1 MRSVNIF
8 FAQIDKNF
16 IESPL
21 IIPPKYGIMMMYL
34 YVFANIY
41 I

>member
-1 MRSVNIF
+1 MRPVNIF

-21 IIPPKYGIMMMYL
+21 IIPLGYGIIMMYL
-34 YVFANIY
+34 CIFANIY